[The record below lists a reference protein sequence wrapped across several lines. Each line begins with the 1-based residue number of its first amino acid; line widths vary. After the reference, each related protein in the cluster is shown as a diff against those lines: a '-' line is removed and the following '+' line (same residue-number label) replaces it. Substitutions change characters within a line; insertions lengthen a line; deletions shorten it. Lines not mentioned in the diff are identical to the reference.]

1 MAESSLTSD
10 SSVKQVSD
18 VLDLLGT
25 GVLCN
30 TFSERGKRQNLELQR
45 FKEATRARKNLEI
58 FRRFCE
64 DLLRAISS
72 CIVGPRKSVDAR
84 REKSY
89 RSFYQKRISDLPKI
103 WDDFH
108 ALLKLPQPDPLWT
121 QSANRLL
128 FNQALVSRL
137 QPDLVQETRPKVA
150 AVSSSLGAD
159 EENIIRYMAGY
170 IPFKLLKGYKKKN
183 SEEAAAVVDCLA

>member
-45 FKEATRARKNLEI
+45 FKEATRARENLEI

-64 DLLRAISS
+64 ELLRAISS

-84 REKSY
+84 RENSY
-89 RSFYQKRISDLPKI
+89 RSFYQKRISDFPKI

-159 EENIIRYMAGY
+159 EENII
-170 IPFKLLKGYKKKN
+170 
-183 SEEAAAVVDCLA
+183 